1 MQQKNNALLELENKY
16 DMSGC
21 SNLDID
27 SLLDL
32 DSGHFLSF
40 STLNFFLNG
49 GNIDFF
55 FFFFFFF

>member
-40 STLNFFLNG
+40 FTLNFFLME
-49 GNIDFF
+49 IY
-55 FFFFFFF
+55 